1 MWLYQNI
8 AKVDIL
14 QVTFILWAIYHNTY
28 SCKTY
33 FDFWPQGPNHL
44 ILKSKLIFGSN
55 LKIWP
60 WGVAQ
65 IIHSWE
71 RLWADNPR
79 KQFLVD
85 TWWECYTSWIVE
97 SPFLLHISTYF
108 QTLGGR
114 ERKIIFILHILQ
126 QDIGHRWGSH
136 SRNKTELSF
145 PVEGKG

>member
-8 AKVDIL
+8 ISWHFASHFYL
-14 QVTFILWAIYHNTY
+14 YLYIYHNMY
-28 SCKTY
+28 SCKTH
-33 FDFWPQGPNHL
+33 FDFWPPGPNHL
-44 ILKSKLIFGSN
+44 ILKSKLIFGPN

-79 KQFLVD
+79 TQFLAD
-85 TWWECYTSWIVE
+85 TWWQCYTIEE
-97 SPFLLHISTYF
+97 SPFSLHISTFF

-126 QDIGHRWGSH
+126 QDIGHWRGSH